1 MIQVFILFDKLRA
14 MHKKI
19 STLIALVVL
28 SFTSFSHD
36 KLNHYNVLEFGAID
50 DGKTVNTKAI
60 QDAIDKCSEKG
71 GVVIFP
77 AGDFVSGTLYFKN
90 NVTLRL
96 EKGAT
101 LWGSTN
107 LADYPENLPDYS
119 FFRKGTIKRALIY
132 AEKVNNIAIEGEGM
146 IHGQGEHFQVPTG
159 SKVSS
164 YSIRPYLI
172 WMIRCKEVR
181 TEGVKL
187 RNSALW
193 MQHYLACDDVYIHN
207 IDVFNH
213 CNKNNDMLDIDGC
226 HNVRVSDCVGDTD
239 DDGIT
244 LKSTSGRANENVVI
258 TNCLISSHCNALK
271 TGTESNTGFKN
282 ITISNIVIRPSQQK
296 TVFYGKPAGI
306 SGIAL
311 EVVDGGHMDGIEI
324 SNVVIDGAAIPLF
337 IRLGNRARGYDNSLP
352 KPAMGSMKN
361 IHISNITAF
370 NAKPCGSSVTGIPG
384 FPVENV
390 TLENLRFFYSGGG
403 TAEEAMREIPEMET
417 NYPDAEM
424 FGNLSSF
431 GLYCRHVNNLKLRNV
446 EIYLQTPDM
455 RPAFYFEDISGLN
468 LTDIEADHFNKEL
481 SPVRIKDVSNAY
493 LRNIRATEKCNLLI
507 RLEGEKSMNIRISEM
522 DGSNFNQLIDYNNAG
537 PGNEVKVLNTF

>member
-1 MIQVFILFDKLRA
+1 M
-14 MHKKI
+14 
-19 STLIALVVL
+19 
-28 SFTSFSHD
+28 
-36 KLNHYNVLEFGAID
+36 KLNKYYTLALFLLLGFSAMASSTFNVKDFGAVGD
-50 DGKTVNTKAI
+50 KQTVNTKAL
-60 QDAIDKCSEKG
+60 QSAIDKCAEKG
-71 GVVIFP
+71 GIVVFP
-77 AGDFVSGTLYFKN
+77 SGDYISGTLYFKS

-101 LWGSTN
+101 LWGSTD
-107 LADYPENLPDYS
+107 LADYPENLPDFS
-119 FFRKGTIKRALIY
+119 FYRKGTIKRALIY
-132 AEKVNNIAIEGEGM
+132 AEHAENIAIEGEGM
-146 IHGQGEHFQVPTG
+146 IHGQGEHFLVPKN

-172 WMIRCKEVR
+172 WMIKCKGVR

-226 HNVRVSDCVGDTD
+226 HNVRISDCVGDTD

-244 LKSTSGRANENVVI
+244 LKSTCGRANENVVI

-282 ITISNIVIRPSQQK
+282 ITVSNIVIRPSKQK
-296 TVFYGKPAGI
+296 TVIYGKPAGI

-337 IRLGNRARGYDNSLP
+337 IRLGNRARGYDKTLP

-361 IHISNITAF
+361 IHISNVTAF
-370 NAKPCGSSVTGIPG
+370 NAMPYGSSVTGIPDY
-384 FPVENV
+384 PVENV
-390 TLENLRFFYSGGG
+390 TLENLRFFYQGGG
-403 TAEEAMREIPEMET
+403 TSEEAAREILEKET
-417 NYPDAEM
+417 KYPDAVM
-424 FGNLSSF
+424 FGNLSSY
-431 GLYCRHVNNLKLRNV
+431 GLFCRHVNNLKMRNI
-446 EIYLQTPDM
+446 EIYSQTPDM
-455 RPAFYFEDISGLN
+455 RPAFYFEDINGLN

-481 SPVRIKDVSNAY
+481 SPVRIKDVTKAY
-493 LRNIRATEKCNLLI
+493 LRNIFTTEKCNSLI
-507 RLEGEKSMNIRISEM
+507 QLEGEKSKNIRISEM
-522 DGSNFNQLIDYNNAG
+522 DGNNFNKLIDYKNEG
-537 PGNEVKVLNTF
+537 LKNEVRVLNSF